1 MNDLLE
7 GAVNDHQAMGPAA
20 LRMKW
25 VPVTLPTAAVAWKC
39 AGRPPRKI
47 QKATAA

>member
-7 GAVNDHQAMGPAA
+7 GASMKKATEPMGLAA

-25 VPVTLPTAAVAWKC
+25 VPVTP
-39 AGRPPRKI
+39 
-47 QKATAA
+47 

>member
-1 MNDLLE
+1 MKKATE
-7 GAVNDHQAMGPAA
+7 PMGPAA

-25 VPVTLPTAAVAWKC
+25 VPVTLPDGRSRMEMRWK
-39 AGRPPRKI
+39 APRKI